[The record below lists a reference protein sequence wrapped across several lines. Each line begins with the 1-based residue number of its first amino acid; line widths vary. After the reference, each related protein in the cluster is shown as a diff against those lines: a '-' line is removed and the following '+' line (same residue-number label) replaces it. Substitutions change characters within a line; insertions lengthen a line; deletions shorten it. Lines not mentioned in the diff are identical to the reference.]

1 MDKSPRLDEGK
12 NTNPIKTFTKHKA
25 YEYRPNECWY
35 GDIGNRTQ
43 LSWMLTSVLTS
54 NRNHVIPKFG
64 IVYWIIGFVTSAI
77 HSTDIPRYSVRFGLP
92 RFLCFFLRISDKN
105 EQFQIS
111 RR

>member
-43 LSWMLTSVLTS
+43 LLDA
-54 NRNHVIPKFG
+54 HFG
-64 IVYWIIGFVTSAI
+64 FNIQSKPCYPQVGLVYWIIGFVTSAI
-77 HSTDIPRYSVRFGLP
+77 HRT
-92 RFLCFFLRISDKN
+92 
-105 EQFQIS
+105 
-111 RR
+111 